1 MVEKR
6 FKTDV
11 LIIGGGLAGCFA
23 AVTARE
29 AGADVILVEK
39 NYCGKTGSSH
49 YARDYMIF
57 KEEWGDNFAEWMAQ
71 FDMIGEHIAD
81 QEWAEIILRESY
93 PRFRDLVSW
102 GVPFYLKEGSAGIS
116 NKPKQQDAPYGLVDI
131 PDAIGFP
138 APEEE
143 PFRYAFRKTKYRKTG
158 KVAKYGERHKMM
170 ICRRKVINSGATILD
185 RVMLTDLIK
194 KDGRVIGA
202 AGFHVQTGDFYLIE
216 AKAVVIATGSLSFRG
231 GCFGVQFNAGE
242 GITMGYRAG
251 AVLSGMEF
259 GAGMYAVRDC
269 ESVVIDGPVAE
280 IGHVPD
286 RITNGFGEEF
296 MDDIPHIPT
305 NILWPIEVHKG
316 NGPIYH
322 EPYGVDRE
330 KFKDALAKYDQTAEG
345 PWITMLDRAGLDI
358 FNDRFQQIMAFGG
371 SHISSGLRINTK
383 CETTVPGL
391 YAVGNASGTSYSI
404 PTYVALG
411 SGMCSASVT
420 GYRAGVNAAKFAEE
434 SSRLEVNPEEL
445 KNLKQTI
452 LNPLERKSGF
462 QPDHVL
468 LRIQQTILSY
478 EVRMVMHGKR
488 LEAAITMFEFFRD
501 HFVPKLHAYDSHEL
515 RNAHEVRSMITGAEI
530 MLRTALFRTE
540 SRGFFFRED
549 YPRRDDKNW
558 LKWVLVKQDK
568 QGQMQIWTEDVPKA
582 YQGDL
587 SLPYTERYP
596 LQYGYG
602 EEA

>member
-1 MVEKR
+1 MAEKR
-6 FKTDV
+6 LKTDV
-11 LIIGGGLAGCFA
+11 LVIGGGLAGCFT

-29 AGADVILVEK
+29 AGVDVILAEK
-39 NYCGKTGSSH
+39 NYCGKSGSSH
-49 YARDYMIF
+49 YARDYMVF
-57 KEEWGDNFAEWMAQ
+57 KEEWGDNFKEWMDQ
-71 FDMIGEHIAD
+71 FAMIGEHIAD
-81 QEWAEIILRESY
+81 QKWVEIILKESY
-93 PRFRDLVSW
+93 PRFRELVSW
-102 GVPFYLKEGSAGIS
+102 GVPFYLKEGSAS
-116 NKPKQQDAPYGLVDI
+116 VANKHKQQDAPYGLVDI

-143 PFRYAFRKTKYRKTG
+143 PFRYAFRQTKYRKTG

-170 ICRRKVINSGATILD
+170 IARRKVLSSGATILD

-194 KDGRVIGA
+194 KEGRVVGA
-202 AGFHVQTGDFYLIE
+202 AGFHTRTGDFYLIE
-216 AKAVVIATGSLSFRG
+216 AKAVVIATGCLTFRG
-231 GCFGVQFNAGE
+231 AWHGCRSNAGE

-251 AVLSGMEF
+251 AALSGMEF
-259 GAGMYAVRDC
+259 GYGMYVVRDC
-269 ESVVIDGPVAE
+269 DTVTIDGPVAE

-286 RITNGFGEEF
+286 RVTNALGEEF
-296 MDDIPHIPT
+296 LGTIPHIPV

-322 EPYGVDRE
+322 EAYGVDRE

-358 FNDRFQQIMAFGG
+358 FNDRFQQYMGFEGNVFTG
-371 SHISSGLRINTK
+371 GLRVNTN

-391 YAVGNASGTSYSI
+391 YAAGDSSGTNFTG
-404 PTYVALG
+404 PTYSALG
-411 SGMCSASVT
+411 SGMCGACVT
-420 GYRAGVNAAKFAEE
+420 GYRAGVNAAKFAQE
-434 SSRLEVNPEEL
+434 SSRLEASPEEFAD
-445 KNLKQTI
+445 LKQAI
-452 LNPLERKSGF
+452 LKPLERKSGF
-462 QPDHVL
+462 QPEHVL
-468 LRIQQTILSY
+468 LRIQQTILPY

-501 HFVPKLHAYDSHEL
+501 HFLPKLHALDPHEL

-540 SRGFFFRED
+540 SRGWFFRED

-558 LKWVLVKQDK
+558 LKWILVKQGE
-568 QGQMQIWTEDVPKA
+568 QGQMQLWTEDVPKA

-587 SLPYTERYP
+587 SQPYTERYP
-596 LQYGYG
+596 LKYGYG
-602 EEA
+602 EED